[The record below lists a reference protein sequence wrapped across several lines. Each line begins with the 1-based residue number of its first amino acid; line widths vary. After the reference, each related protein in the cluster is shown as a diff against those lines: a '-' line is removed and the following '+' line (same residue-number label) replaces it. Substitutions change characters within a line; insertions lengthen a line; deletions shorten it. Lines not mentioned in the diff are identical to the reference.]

1 MYRISHRSKKL
12 SIIESTP
19 LLYGQRLQELK
30 LIIAMEFLMILDYFD
45 YYMDTSAK
53 SIICGNYRSLI
64 SKSCLLNMLHEIP
77 WFIWFKC
84 NNLAIMTNSAKL
96 RTLWNFVQNP
106 AENCLGDWQTTRW
119 RCKQQPKFA
128 PTAHKKKSVITARS
142 EGSRG
147 VSKPELSTQFEASIK
162 FVLKLHSEAAAY
174 MCMSK
179 TKWNDTKL
187 KAKYFIN
194 FTWVLEVNIQIQNG
208 HGELVWL
215 KR

>member
-1 MYRISHRSKKL
+1 MLSSERANISANICIWLIFWKTLKSYSQQILSLSGHMYRISHRSKKL

-53 SIICGNYRSLI
+53 SIICSNYRSLI

-96 RTLWNFVQNP
+96 RTL
-106 AENCLGDWQTTRW
+106 
-119 RCKQQPKFA
+119 
-128 PTAHKKKSVITARS
+128 
-142 EGSRG
+142 
-147 VSKPELSTQFEASIK
+147 
-162 FVLKLHSEAAAY
+162 
-174 MCMSK
+174 
-179 TKWNDTKL
+179 
-187 KAKYFIN
+187 
-194 FTWVLEVNIQIQNG
+194 
-208 HGELVWL
+208 
-215 KR
+215 